1 MVILVAL
8 MPLRALAGVTVG
20 FCAAGHQDMAV
31 TGHAVPGERA
41 HQGHDSPPQ
50 PVKSSCNICAEHCS
64 GAAFA
69 PAGDVAV
76 DARPIGQGRARFAE
90 RHTLA
95 FFPDQLD
102 RPPLA

>member
-1 MVILVAL
+1 VLVLVAL
-8 MPLRALAGVTVG
+8 MPLRAVAGVTAG
-20 FCAAGHQDMAV
+20 FCASGHLDMTV
-31 TGHAVPGERA
+31 TGRAALGERA
-41 HQGHDSPPQ
+41 HQGRDSPLQ
-50 PVKSSCNICAEHCS
+50 PIKSTCNICAEHCS

-76 DARPIGQGRARFAE
+76 DARPIGQGRAQFAE
-90 RHTLA
+90 RQALV